1 MEQEREQE
9 IKRIT
14 AQFVAEQEA
23 GLRPRLE
30 DYARRYP
37 QYVDEIT
44 DFVTY
49 YYAVEVGLP
58 TDTTSMPS
66 LSVGSRAA
74 LNLAWE
80 RVNTPLPVEAVTLEM
95 LAQRQ
100 RFSFVRLAALIDV
113 SVDLVE
119 LISKNQLDPASI
131 PREILQR
138 LVSVLGQSMA
148 VVRRALGLP
157 DIPSTPRIAEAR
169 ATYTLST
176 RSKLPSFREALMA
189 SEQIS
194 PAQRNRWLAFLEREG
209 L

>member
-14 AQFVAEQEA
+14 ARFVAEQEA
-23 GLRPRLE
+23 GRRPRLE
-30 DYARRYP
+30 DYAHRYP

-66 LSVGSRAA
+66 LSAGSRAA

-113 SVDLVE
+113 SVDVVE
-119 LISKNQLDPASI
+119 LMSKKQLDPASI

-138 LVSVLGQSMA
+138 MVSVLGQSMT
-148 VVRRALGLP
+148 VVRRSLGLP
-157 DIPSTPRIAEAR
+157 DMPSTPRIAETR
-169 ATYTLST
+169 ATYTLSSQ
-176 RSKLPSFREALMA
+176 SKSPSFREALMA

-194 PAQRNRWLAFLEREG
+194 FAQRNRWLIVLEREG

>member
-1 MEQEREQE
+1 MEQAHDEE

-14 AQFVAEQEA
+14 EQFVAEQEA

-49 YYAVEVGLP
+49 YYAMEVGLP
-58 TDTTSMPS
+58 TDTSSVPS
-66 LSVGSRAA
+66 LSAGSRAA
-74 LNLAWE
+74 LDLAWE
-80 RVNTPLPVEAVTLEM
+80 RVNTPLPSETVTLEM

-100 RFSFVRLAALIDV
+100 RYSFVRLATLLDV
-113 SVDLVE
+113 SVDIVE
-119 LISKNQLDPASI
+119 MLARHQLDPVSI

-138 LVSVLGQSMA
+138 LVSVLGQSMN

-157 DIPSTPRIAEAR
+157 DMPSTPRIAEAS
-169 ATYTLST
+169 ATYTLAT
-176 RSKLPSFREALMA
+176 QKPTFREALQV
-189 SEQIS
+189 SSHIS
-194 PAQRNRWLAFLEREG
+194 PAQRKRWLALLEREG